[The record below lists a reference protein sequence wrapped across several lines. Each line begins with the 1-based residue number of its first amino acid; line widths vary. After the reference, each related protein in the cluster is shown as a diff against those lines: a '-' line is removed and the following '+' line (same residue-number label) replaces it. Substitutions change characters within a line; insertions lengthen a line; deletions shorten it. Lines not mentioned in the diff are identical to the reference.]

1 MARILLADDD
11 RGSLDLVGRALA
23 MDGHIVTAAEDG
35 TDAVAK
41 LALGPY
47 DVLVADVQMPGL
59 DGIALAQ
66 VALKQIP
73 GLRLVMMSGFADVL
87 EKARLLRAPALRIV
101 TKPFSID
108 QIRNEV
114 REVLKA

>member
-23 MDGHIVTAAEDG
+23 MDGHTVITADDG
-35 TDAVAK
+35 TEAVAK
-41 LALGPY
+41 LAQGPF
-47 DVLVADVQMPGL
+47 DVLVADVHMPGL
-59 DGIALAQ
+59 DGIAVAQ
-66 VALKQIP
+66 TALQQMP

-87 EKARLLRAPALRIV
+87 EKARLLRAPALRVV
-101 TKPFSID
+101 TKPFTID